1 MKVEREIE
9 IAAEPEAVYAVL
21 TDPHRLADWVTIH
34 EGLEGAPDTLRKGST
49 LTQTLKLAGRSFT
62 VRWKVVEN
70 ERAERVVWEGQ
81 GPVRSKAKV
90 IYELSS
96 NGDGTHFTY
105 TNEYHLPGG
114 VLGKMAGPAV
124 RRVTAGE
131 LDRSLKQLKAIV
143 EM

>member
-34 EGLEGAPDTLRKGST
+34 EGLDDAPDTLRKGST
-49 LTQTLKLAGRSFT
+49 LTQTLKLAGRGFT

>member
-9 IAAEPEAVYAVL
+9 IGADPEAVYEVL
-21 TDPHRLADWVTIH
+21 TNPHRLADWVSIH
-34 EGLEGAPDTLRKGST
+34 EGLEDAPDTLRKGST
-49 LTQTLKLAGRSFT
+49 LTQTLKLAGRCFT

-90 IYELSS
+90 IYELDS

-114 VLGKMAGPAV
+114 VLGRMAGPAV

-143 EM
+143 EV

>member
-9 IAAEPEAVYAVL
+9 IAAAPETVYEVL
-21 TDPHRLADWVTIH
+21 TDPRRLADWVSIH
-34 EGLEGAPDTLRKGST
+34 EGLEDAPETLRKGST
-49 LTQTLKLAGRSFT
+49 LTQTLKLAGRCFT

-90 IYELSS
+90 IYELNP
-96 NGDGTHFTY
+96 NGGETHFTY

-131 LDRSLKQLKAIV
+131 LDRSLKKLKAIV
-143 EM
+143 EV